1 MRSYYPTK
9 APINATRAASS
20 SDPPT
25 RHHATSPT
33 SSQRELFLGG
43 CITQLNQLTDAG
55 VLAEDKLFATLDPT
69 TRRISLPGGKE
80 VLLTDTVGFIQKLPT
95 HLVSA
100 FRATLEEIAEAS
112 VLMQLVDVSSPR
124 AVQVGARVAIPSA
137 GTWERESVP
146 LSVLHTFQNI
156 VLHSTPTCHP

>member
-1 MRSYYPTK
+1 
-9 APINATRAASS
+9 
-20 SDPPT
+20 
-25 RHHATSPT
+25 
-33 SSQRELFLGG
+33 
-43 CITQLNQLTDAG
+43 
-55 VLAEDKLFATLDPT
+55 
-69 TRRISLPGGKE
+69 
-80 VLLTDTVGFIQKLPT
+80 VGFIQKLPT